1 MTKIKLF
8 KKNDVF
14 MMIECSGHSGYADYG
29 KDIVCASISSI
40 VQSCMLGI
48 TKTLRIK
55 AKIIRR
61 DNEGYI
67 KLELPN
73 DISKDLLEKAQ
84 LLIMVMKDSIED
96 LLSGYSNYISMEV
109 IENVY

>member
-8 KKNDVF
+8 KKSDVYVA
-14 MMIECSGHSGYADYG
+14 IECSGHSGYG
-29 KDIVCASISSI
+29 KHGEDIVCAALSSI

-48 TKTLRIK
+48 TKVLGVKANIK
-55 AKIIRR
+55 RD

-67 KLELPN
+67 KLELPKSL
-73 DISKDLLEKAQ
+73 SKDLYSKVDI
-84 LLIMVMKDSIED
+84 LIETLRVSVED
-96 LLSGYSNYISMEV
+96 LLTGYSKYISMEV